1 MIYID
6 DPTHLE
12 EVACWEGHS
21 PELNM
26 VKIGKELIHYMGVTK
41 EKPYRLMKVTRGYWG
56 TRPAAHVK
64 GMLWINFNLR

>member
-1 MIYID
+1 MNETDTMIYID

-41 EKPYRLMKVTRGYWG
+41 EKPYRLMKVTRG
-56 TRPAAHVK
+56 
-64 GMLWINFNLR
+64 